1 MTILPIN
8 LLCAMVVIYQPALD
22 QYFSERINE
31 QVLKLGSRHLLVRM
45 EKQLDLSSL
54 EKGCRGYHHQEGCGA
69 KPTHSIERYV
79 RALLVKYLYN
89 WSYRETEERIQNDL
103 VVKRFVGY
111 EVLEEVL
118 DHSALCLFEQW
129 VSEHHPRLF
138 FDYILKQI
146 DRDFPEERGG
156 VQIGDTF
163 AMEANA
169 AQESVVEIL
178 RHTSRLMLR
187 ELEQGAEKQYQ
198 IMGTQFDWQRLFGPK
213 NEPGSY
219 WLDKEQRK
227 LRLENT
233 VWEGWELIQKVKA
246 CLPDLE
252 DRLRRRIEYRLE
264 DLEKVIRDEF
274 QLTLDASGKLEQI
287 VRLDEKH
294 KGSYRLCTATDPEA
308 TCRNHGGDQTVGYN
322 VGLLITPHAVI
333 REISAATGAQPDQ
346 AGIVPIIQEQL
357 DRHGFCPDVLI
368 YDQAAGSGAIRAEVA
383 QVSHGQT
390 QVVANIPP
398 APNQGRFSPTDFHLN
413 EAGALVCPQQRTT
426 TSHHRSGHRD
436 GEHYVFSAKCCAACP
451 LWSKC
456 RDPKSSLK
464 GDRKVFLSDYQDEIR
479 QAQAYNQT
487 PTFKQQMKL
496 RPLVERVIFM
506 LTNYD
511 GARRAR
517 RRGLNCADFLAK
529 MSAMARNLRTWLK
542 LCEHKASQSGPSVSQ
557 SA

>member
-8 LLCAMVVIYQPALD
+8 LLSAMVVIYQPVLD
-22 QYFSERINE
+22 EYFSERINE
-31 QVLKLGSRHLLVRM
+31 QVLKRGSRHMLVRL
-45 EKQLDLSSL
+45 EKRLDLSTL
-54 EKGCRGYHHQEGCGA
+54 EKGCRGYQHQEGCGA
-69 KPTHSIERYV
+69 KPTHTIERYV

-89 WSYRETEERIQNDL
+89 WSYRETEERMQNDL
-103 VVKRFVGY
+103 IVKRFVGY

-118 DHSALCLFEQW
+118 DHSGLCLFEQW

-138 FDYILKQI
+138 FDFILSQI

-169 AQESVVEIL
+169 AQESVVGIL
-178 RHTSRLMLR
+178 RHTSRLMLG
-187 ELEQGAEKQYQ
+187 ELEQGAGKQYQ
-198 IMGTQFDWQRLFGPK
+198 IISTQIDRQRLFGPK
-213 NEPGSY
+213 SEPGSY

-233 VWEGWELIQKVKA
+233 VREGWNLIPKVKA
-246 CLPDLE
+246 CLSDLE
-252 DRLRRRIEYRLE
+252 DPLRRRIEYRLE

-287 VRLDEKH
+287 VQLDEKH
-294 KGSYRLCTATDPEA
+294 KGSYRLCSATDPEA

-322 VGLLITPHAVI
+322 VGLLITPQAVI

-346 AGIVPIIQEQL
+346 AGIAPIIQQQL
-357 DRHGFCPDVLI
+357 DQQGVCPDVLI
-368 YDQAAGSGAIRAEVA
+368 YDRAAGSGATRAEVA
-383 QVSHGQT
+383 RVSHDQT
-390 QVVANIPP
+390 RVVAHIPP
-398 APNQGRFSPTDFHLN
+398 PTTHDRFSPSDFHLN

-426 TSHHRSGHRD
+426 TSHFRSGDRD
-436 GEHYVFSAKCCAACP
+436 GELYVFSAKCCAACP
-451 LWSKC
+451 LWEKC
-456 RDPKSSLK
+456 RDPKASPK
-464 GDRKVFLSDYQDEIR
+464 GERKVFLSDYQEVIR

-517 RRGLNCADFLAK
+517 RRGLKCADFLAK
-529 MSAMARNLRTWLK
+529 MTAMARNLRTWLN
-542 LCEHKASQSGPSVSQ
+542 LCERRGSQCAPGV
-557 SA
+557 